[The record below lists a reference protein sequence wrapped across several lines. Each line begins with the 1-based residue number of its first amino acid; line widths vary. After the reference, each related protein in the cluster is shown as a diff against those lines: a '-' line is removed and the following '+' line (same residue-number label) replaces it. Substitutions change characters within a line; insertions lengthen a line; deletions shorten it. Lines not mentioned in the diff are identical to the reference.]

1 MANLSNELKKILNSL
16 ENNIEDE
23 KTLSLAKTEMF
34 NLYNIFLDEMSKMQ
48 ELADNRIAELAESQE
63 RMNQKL
69 NKIESGLK
77 NIEKDIYID
86 GMQDEDYDLSITCPY
101 CNKEFEV
108 PTEDLKDEII
118 CPECN
123 NEIELDWG
131 TDSCDGNCSEGG
143 CFHHCDNEDD
153 M

>member
-101 CNKEFEV
+101 CNNGFNRIYDK
-108 PTEDLKDEII
+108 
-118 CPECN
+118 
-123 NEIELDWG
+123 
-131 TDSCDGNCSEGG
+131 
-143 CFHHCDNEDD
+143 
-153 M
+153 

>member
-77 NIEKDIYID
+77 NIEKDID
-86 GMQDEDYDLSITCPY
+86 
-101 CNKEFEV
+101 
-108 PTEDLKDEII
+108 
-118 CPECN
+118 
-123 NEIELDWG
+123 
-131 TDSCDGNCSEGG
+131 
-143 CFHHCDNEDD
+143 
-153 M
+153 